1 MSVNYS
7 HNKQSKQARND
18 INGNSPESHQVTKQN
33 GIENA
38 EIWEQQIWF
47 WRSHLDIFIEDYFS
61 TPEKPI
67 KLFDVQKVVA
77 RACGNCTTVKDV
89 EARSLG
95 KTWKMSL
102 ILSALSVLYSSNR
115 SLIVSGT
122 VKQSILTVKY
132 IEALASTN
140 ENLAKEIVLPV
151 KISKDGATVTF
162 KNGSTIEARAMN
174 NDASNLRGLRE
185 KCIYADESLLVKT
198 DVIQSVLMP
207 MLQYKRDVYYAKKDE
222 GFEDFP
228 SKFFETSSAYLK
240 SCDFYERF
248 RLTLVAMKNGSTD
261 KFACAL
267 NYKAGVRLGIIDEK
281 FVDDQ
286 KLQMPLSSWEME
298 WNAKFIG
305 SQNGSFYP
313 YDLTEPCRDM
323 AHIEL
328 RQPKGSKSRYI
339 LSMDVAT
346 SSAKTADLAAITII
360 KMTEMTNGTFH
371 KHLVFIRTYHGYGQQ
386 ALATEIRKMC
396 VRWGNIERVIVD
408 FNAIGEGVVA
418 LLNFPYVD
426 PDTNIEYKPMI
437 PDDTNYT
444 GNNALPIVRC
454 FRGNNALNN
463 RAAAKL
469 KLYFENRSLHLP
481 APSATMRREQEQE
494 NMDLHEDK
502 RKEKSRPS
510 RNTLIEEV
518 SVYTETDALIYEC
531 SNIIPRIT
539 SAGNTTYDSALSTQH
554 KDRYSSLNMAMEY
567 ISQLEDENRAN
578 YNNNS
583 GDNCWGMAMTF

>member
-1 MSVNYS
+1 MAVNYS
-7 HNKQSKQARND
+7 HKKQSSQSRND
-18 INGNSPESHQVTKQN
+18 INGNTPESHKVVKQN
-33 GIENA
+33 GVENP
-38 EIWEQQIWF
+38 EEWEKQIWF
-47 WRSHLDIFIEDYFS
+47 WRSHLDIFIEDYLS
-61 TPEKPI
+61 TSEKPI

-77 RACGNCTTVKDV
+77 RACGNCSSVKDV

-102 ILSALSVLYSSNR
+102 ILSALGILYSSNR
-115 SLIVSGT
+115 ILVISGT
-122 VKQSILTVKY
+122 VKQAILTVKY

-140 ENLAKEIVLPV
+140 ENLAKEIVLPI
-151 KISKDGATVTF
+151 KISKDGATVVF

-174 NDASNLRGLRE
+174 NDGSNLRGLRE
-185 KCIYADESLLVKT
+185 KCIYADESLLIKT
-198 DVIQSVLMP
+198 DVIQNVLMP

-222 GFEDFP
+222 GFEDFE

-240 SCDFYERF
+240 SCDFYQRF
-248 RLTLVAMKNGSTD
+248 RITLSEMKKGSTD

-267 NYKAGVRLGIIDEK
+267 SYKTGVRLGIIDEK

-286 KLQMPLSSWEME
+286 KLLMPLSNWEME

-313 YDLTEPCRDM
+313 YDLTEPCRDL

-328 RQPKGSKSRYI
+328 LQPRGSKSRYI
-339 LSMDVAT
+339 LSLDVAT

-360 KMTEMTNGTFH
+360 KMIEMANGTFH

-426 PDTNIEYKPMI
+426 EETNIEHKPMV
-437 PDDTNYT
+437 PDDTGYT
-444 GNNALPIVRC
+444 GSNALPIVRC
-454 FRGNNALNN
+454 FRGNNTLNN

-469 KLYFENRSLHLP
+469 KLYFENKTLHLP
-481 APSATMRREQEQE
+481 APSSTMRREQEQE
-494 NMDLHEDK
+494 SMDLNEDK
-502 RKEKSRPS
+502 RKEKSKPS
-510 RNTLIEEV
+510 RETLIEEV
-518 SVYTETDALIYEC
+518 SVYTETDALIFEC
-531 SNIIPRIT
+531 STIVPRIT
-539 SAGNTTYDSALSTQH
+539 GAGNTTYDTALTTQH
-554 KDRYSSLNMAMEY
+554 KDRFSSLSMGMEY
-567 ISQLEDENRAN
+567 VSQLEDANRAKF
-578 YNNNS
+578 NNN
-583 GDNCWGMAMTF
+583 NQNRCWGRASKF